1 MRILRS
7 VATASLAA
15 ALAVSV
21 PVTSAS
27 AATRANAAV
36 PSAAAAPGTSA
47 AVAVASDTWALWLIA
62 ALSAALVVRIATDDV
77 KGPSFIEVISRG

>member
-1 MRILRS
+1 MRIMRS
-7 VATASLAA
+7 IATATLVA

-36 PSAAAAPGTSA
+36 PGAPVARGASSS
-47 AVAVASDTWALWLIA
+47 VAVASDTWALWLIA

-77 KGPSFIEVISRG
+77 DGPGIIRTISRG

>member
-1 MRILRS
+1 MRIMRS
-7 VATASLAA
+7 IATATLGA

-27 AATRANAAV
+27 AATRASAAV
-36 PSAAAAPGTSA
+36 PGAPAVRGASSAA
-47 AVAVASDTWALWLIA
+47 AVASDTWALWLIA

-77 KGPSFIEVISRG
+77 DGPGLFQTISRG